1 MGGDDSQKL
10 RPWRGMHSSP
20 GRNKLRARWRNQHFS
35 SKPSAPSHDDR
46 RGILMCVSG
55 RPHRRRVSLF
65 RSALEATGQLV
76 GRAYALV
83 FGWWLDN
90 LLARHADKRLAQDIR
105 KHLVLLFN
113 DHAAQI
119 FPNDQ
124 GEYRDRRTFDYAVA
138 TIVTEDIH
146 LRFFRVRG
154 EFSAD
159 ISSPCL
165 PHKWESL
172 DSTLTWLEMQQ
183 GVKLTQDLP
192 NWTYGFDWS
201 SLDWRAIDQFL
212 AAHWEHLK
220 AATSS
225 RGILEK
231 PRTF

>member
-35 SKPSAPSHDDR
+35 S
-46 RGILMCVSG
+46 
-55 RPHRRRVSLF
+55 
-65 RSALEATGQLV
+65 
-76 GRAYALV
+76 
-83 FGWWLDN
+83 
-90 LLARHADKRLAQDIR
+90 
-105 KHLVLLFN
+105 
-113 DHAAQI
+113 
-119 FPNDQ
+119 
-124 GEYRDRRTFDYAVA
+124 
-138 TIVTEDIH
+138 
-146 LRFFRVRG
+146 
-154 EFSAD
+154 
-159 ISSPCL
+159 
-165 PHKWESL
+165 
-172 DSTLTWLEMQQ
+172 
-183 GVKLTQDLP
+183 QDLP